1 MEDNIKEELIQI
13 SIKQRELLY
22 NSIKIN
28 EQLQNMR
35 GNILVAHLIIFGIIS
50 FATYLYFI

>member
-28 EQLQNMR
+28 EQLRNMR
-35 GNILVAHLIIFGIIS
+35 GNILVAHLIIFGIIT